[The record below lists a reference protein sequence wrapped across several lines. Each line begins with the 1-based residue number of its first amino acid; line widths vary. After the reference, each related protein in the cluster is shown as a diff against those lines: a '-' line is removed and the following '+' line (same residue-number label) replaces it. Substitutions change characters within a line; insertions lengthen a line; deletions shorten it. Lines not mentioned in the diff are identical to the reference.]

1 MGKDI
6 DDDDWTNYSS
16 AQYGIG
22 DNSWSEES
30 ENKDKVDL
38 DDLDFMEENFEV
50 TPAPSKSGQTHLVR
64 LGCCNYCLG
73 RVGGVSL
80 LNKTLFEAGKEI
92 REAVLKSEPQLNE
105 KEIEV
110 CPMCEDLFEDIELIT
125 SRLSSS
131 LSDYEFSRLQL
142 GFQLPSDFQLLSV
155 LPRFALR
162 LVVIVQ
168 SYLMMPLLLH
178 EAFEFLLMNVP

>member
-6 DDDDWTNYSS
+6 VDDDDWTNYSS

-30 ENKDKVDL
+30 ENKDQVDL
-38 DDLDFMEENFEV
+38 DDLDFMVENFEV

-64 LGCCNYCLG
+64 LGCCNHCLG

-92 REAVLKSEPQLNE
+92 REAVLKSDKVLRETDPYSCMP
-105 KEIEV
+105 V
-110 CPMCEDLFEDIELIT
+110 
-125 SRLSSS
+125 SRLT
-131 LSDYEFSRLQL
+131 F
-142 GFQLPSDFQLLSV
+142 V
-155 LPRFALR
+155 LTNRSP
-162 LVVIVQ
+162 LVHA
-168 SYLMMPLLLH
+168 S
-178 EAFEFLLMNVP
+178 F